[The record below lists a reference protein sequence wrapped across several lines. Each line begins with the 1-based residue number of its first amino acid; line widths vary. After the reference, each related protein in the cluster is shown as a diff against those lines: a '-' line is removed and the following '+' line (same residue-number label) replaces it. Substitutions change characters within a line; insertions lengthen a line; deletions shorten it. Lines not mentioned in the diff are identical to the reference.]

1 MDYKISSKN
10 IEHPLLKPVL
20 EELIPVFERREITFY
35 IIGAIARDII
45 LDLNNEK
52 SKRVTM
58 DLDIAIAIDHWE
70 DFENLTADILTLPNF
85 TKDPKQQQRFLY
97 KEKFQVDIVPYGGIK
112 DQNDNIF
119 WPPDK
124 SFAMSVV
131 GFEEAEQNLM
141 TIELDEELTFDIVSL
156 EGVFLLKL
164 FAWKDRADQYSKDAE
179 DIGFLLNNYFNIN
192 RDTSYDKTY
201 NKVYDLDDFTE
212 LKAGA
217 IILGIKLNEMLAE
230 SPAVKKKVKTL
241 LEEEMLKEEESQL
254 FSQIIQTNR
263 NLKFDEVAEAIS
275 LIHKEIK

>member
-1 MDYKISSKN
+1 
-10 IEHPLLKPVL
+10 
-20 EELIPVFERREITFY
+20 
-35 IIGAIARDII
+35 
-45 LDLNNEK
+45 
-52 SKRVTM
+52 
-58 DLDIAIAIDHWE
+58 
-70 DFENLTADILTLPNF
+70 
-85 TKDPKQQQRFLY
+85 
-97 KEKFQVDIVPYGGIK
+97 
-112 DQNDNIF
+112 
-119 WPPDK
+119 
-124 SFAMSVV
+124 
-131 GFEEAEQNLM
+131 M

-192 RDTSYDKTY
+192 RDTSYDETY

-212 LKAGA
+212 LKAGT

-230 SPAVKKKVKTL
+230 SPAVKKKVKIL

-275 LIHKEIK
+275 LIYKEIK